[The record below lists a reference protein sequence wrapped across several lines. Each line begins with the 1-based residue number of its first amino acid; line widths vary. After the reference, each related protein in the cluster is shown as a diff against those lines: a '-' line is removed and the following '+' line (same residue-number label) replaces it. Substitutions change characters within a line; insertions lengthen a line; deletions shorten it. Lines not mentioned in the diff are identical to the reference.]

1 LKGDVIVKL
10 DETGIKSNTALIEYI
25 GMKRPGDKVVVTVNR
40 DGKEKVFTVIL
51 KNRDGNVSTVKR
63 DEKDAVVSL
72 GIELEDMDSKT
83 LNRLELKSGVKVKSL
98 SNGKISRYTDME
110 EGFVITKV
118 DDVDVKSAKEVSEI
132 LKKKKPGD
140 LITFSGVYEN
150 YSREYIYAL
159 RM

>member
-1 LKGDVIVKL
+1 
-10 DETGIKSNTALIEYI
+10 
-25 GMKRPGDKVVVTVNR
+25 
-40 DGKEKVFTVIL
+40 
-51 KNRDGNVSTVKR
+51 VKR

-132 LKKKKPGD
+132 LKKKKSGD